1 MRRTHAFGLLALLPA
16 LGLMVAAPGCGK
28 KEEPAPPPK
37 KMDGDG
43 ANKGGKQGDGKKS
56 ELASTG
62 WGTLRGTV
70 VYDGDPPKPAKLDMK
85 GNKNEDACHAE
96 AKPEEL
102 IEQTWL
108 VNEKDKGVENVV
120 VYLQAPEGKYFK
132 IKDEDKKRTD
142 VVKLEQPHCAFIP
155 HTLVHFPAYYDPK
168 TDDYIRTGQ
177 NIVVTNHAKFNHNTG
192 YSGAGDKG
200 NPIVP
205 PGKEIVLD
213 KFLPESDSPFARVGF
228 KCDIHQWMNAQA
240 LVFDHPYAART
251 DKDGKFEIKNV
262 PTGVELTVVGW
273 HEGNPKFY
281 SEAKKLKDGANDL
294 GTLKIKA
301 K

>member
-1 MRRTHAFGLLALLPA
+1 LGLLALLPA

-28 KEEPAPPPK
+28 KEEAAPPPK
-37 KMDGDG
+37 KMDGGNKG
-43 ANKGGKQGDGKKS
+43 ANTGGKKT

-62 WGTLRGTV
+62 WGTLSGTV
-70 VYDGDPPKPAKLDMK
+70 VYDGTPPEPKALDMK
-85 GNKNEDACHAE
+85 GNKNADACHDT
-96 AKPEEL
+96 KDKDQL

-108 VNEKDKGVENVV
+108 VNKDNKGVENVV
-120 VYLQAPEGKYFK
+120 IYLRAPEGKYFK

-142 VVKLEQPHCAFIP
+142 VVKLEQPHCVFIP

-168 TDDYIRTGQ
+168 TDDYVRTGQ

-192 YSGAGDKG
+192 FDGAGDKG
-200 NPIVP
+200 NPIMVP
-205 PGKEIVLD
+205 GDKKVLD
-213 KFLPESDSPFARVGF
+213 KFIPDADSPFARVGF

-262 PTGVELTVVGW
+262 PTGVEVFVCGW
-273 HEGNPKFY
+273 HEGNPEFHGGKEG
-281 SEAKKLKDGANDL
+281 EAMKLKDGANDL
-294 GTLKIKA
+294 GTLKIKG